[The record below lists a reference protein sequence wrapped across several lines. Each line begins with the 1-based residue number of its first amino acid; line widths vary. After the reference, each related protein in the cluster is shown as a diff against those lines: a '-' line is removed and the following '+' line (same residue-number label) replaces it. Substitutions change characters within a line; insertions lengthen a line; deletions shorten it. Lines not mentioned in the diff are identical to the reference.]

1 MRSSRRS
8 SSYKT
13 CPTWMILSPQCRI
26 HRMTA
31 LADEKRTLSL
41 SVQDSQ
47 DDSFSRCE
55 KNSICFLFASFSL
68 ETLLNESR
76 NFLSFSYRKLARKEN
91 EREHQQRPVLVQ
103 TRTQRGG
110 TPGCRNGPRTETEV
124 QHPKT
129 RTVKTIIEK

>member
-1 MRSSRRS
+1 
-8 SSYKT
+8 
-13 CPTWMILSPQCRI
+13 
-26 HRMTA
+26 MTA

-47 DDSFSRCE
+47 DDSFSGREKNSLSLSVQDSQDDSFSRCE
-55 KNSICFLFASFSL
+55 KNSLCFVFASFSL

-110 TPGCRNGPRTETEV
+110 TPGYRNGPRTETEV